1 MGGQL
6 QLIKHINAK
15 IDFFE
20 KLNNEFSLK
29 YDLLRKDYLLLPKG
43 LERISAREESL
54 EILQFQK
61 HILQEWEKVIEIKQS
76 LLNER
81 ETLFVIRSNLY
92 L

>member
-15 IDFFE
+15 INFFE
-20 KLNNEFSLK
+20 KLNKEFSLK
-29 YDLLRKDYLLLPKG
+29 YDLLRKYYLSLPKG
-43 LERISAREESL
+43 LERISAREEGL
-54 EILQFQK
+54 EILEFQK
-61 HILQEWEKVIEIKQS
+61 FILQEWENVIKIKQS

-92 L
+92 